1 MKEQKSPRTSMSF
14 TLIELLV
21 VIAIIAIL
29 AGMLLPAL
37 SKARERGRTASCMN
51 NMKQLASGAQQY
63 SQDFND
69 YTPAGGNMTSM
80 EKLGFSSQIAPYLG
94 VQTISEAGWKIP
106 ADTSFPILA
115 CPSDPSPHNKDKAQ
129 NANQYCSGKEGRSYG
144 ITLGASGDGGIGTK
158 VGNVQYG
165 IKMSRLNHI
174 SDGGLFVEQETGVV
188 TVWSNQPTVVA
199 YNHSGSGRI
208 TNVDRV
214 VLSGNLGMNIAWLDG
229 HVSLYTGNIF
239 GPNNNTTDGAVYY
252 ILRPDIK

>member
-1 MKEQKSPRTSMSF
+1 MKNKMLSRSSMRF

-29 AGMLLPAL
+29 AAILLPAL
-37 SKARERGRTASCMN
+37 NKARERGRTASCMN

-63 SQDFND
+63 SQDSDD
-69 YTPAGGNMTSM
+69 YTPAGGNLTSM
-80 EKLGFSSQIAPYLG
+80 TKLGFSSQIAPYLG

-106 ADTSFPILA
+106 ADASFPILA
-115 CPSDPSPHNKDKAQ
+115 CPSDPSPHNQNKAD

-158 VGNVQYG
+158 VGDVQYG
-165 IKMSRLNHI
+165 IKMSKLKHI

-199 YNHSGSGRI
+199 YNHSGSGRL
-208 TNVDRV
+208 TNVARATQTG
-214 VLSGNLGMNIAWLDG
+214 SPAMNIAWLDG
-229 HVSLYTGNIF
+229 HVALYNGNIY
-239 GPNNNTTDGAVYY
+239 GANNDTTDGSVYY
-252 ILRPDIK
+252 ILRPDID